1 MEELL
6 SYRLEDLVLF
16 SLRSLNR
23 MFQMYADEMLV
34 WNLALAVAG
43 TGLFLAVAIWKQARL
58 YQLLLLYLAVCWGY
72 VGGVFLKQ
80 YYLPLNPLLSV
91 AVYAFY
97 AQAVVLFCYALYQQ
111 TVNVTRVQC
120 LLAGL
125 LILIALAGITWNI
138 PFIKPQ
144 LLGAGPDSLM
154 LLTLLTL
161 RLPAR
166 ASRLTWLLYI
176 LPLAWIAFSFLTL
189 LGLENLYIGY
199 GVLAIIFCGAAFF
212 PRKAKSA

>member
-1 MEELL
+1 LEELL
-6 SYRLEDLVLF
+6 SYRLEDLILF
-16 SLRSLNR
+16 SLRSFNR
-23 MFQMYADEMLV
+23 MFQMYADEMLA
-34 WNLALAVAG
+34 WNLVLAVAG
-43 TGLFLAVAIWKQARL
+43 TGLFLSVAIWKQARL

-97 AQAVVLFCYALYQQ
+97 AQAVALFCYALYRQ

-120 LLAGL
+120 ILAGSL
-125 LILIALAGITWNI
+125 VLITLAGITWSI

-166 ASRLTWLLYI
+166 APWLSWLLYI
-176 LPLAWIAFSFLTL
+176 LPLAWITLSFLTL
-189 LGLENLYIGY
+189 LGLENLYIAY
-199 GVLAIIFCGAAFF
+199 GVFAVIFCGTAFI
-212 PRKAKSA
+212 PRRAMI